1 VGGGYAR
8 RTFLT
13 PQSVGGVSI
22 DGTSDESIYAQL
34 FASGDVGRNGSVSTS
49 VFGSWYNSD
58 LAGAQGIIGYG
69 ANTAYTHMFG
79 PLGATASLGL
89 FGFDREGD
97 SNATA
102 QAQALVGLRYGF

>member
-1 VGGGYAR
+1 
-8 RTFLT
+8 
-13 PQSVGGVSI
+13 VGGVSI
-22 DGTSDESIYAQL
+22 DGTSDESVYAQL

-49 VFGSWYNSD
+49 VFGSYYTTD
-58 LAGAQGIIGYG
+58 LTGSESVLGWG
-69 ANTAYTHMFG
+69 ANTAYTHSFG